1 MPLADPGRQ
10 AGRHGPC
17 SRGHTQPVAGPRS
30 PARATRKTR
39 AAAAN
44 SGDSENP
51 QAMQAI
57 STGRLMPL
65 ARNPRHNDAS

>member
-1 MPLADPGRQ
+1 METGRCRADP
-10 AGRHGPC
+10 
-17 SRGHTQPVAGPRS
+17 
-30 PARATRKTR
+30 R